1 MQERQIVSVADN
13 DEKRHTYAVLLDRY
27 NKALKYEYYFEA
39 LLIDYAL
46 MEDRLRSF
54 LYHIGAL
61 ANRQSYK
68 VGPRSTKPHLQNMV
82 RAADTTGKCN
92 MGITSISGKMAL
104 VKATIKWAES
114 TSIDEVKENRY
125 LAALKTQYDSMPNL
139 GDLDPLLDTLQDWC
153 KYRNEVI
160 HALMNKNLES
170 LNSQLAVRV
179 DEGMQIARRLD
190 AYVRSVKKYNR
201 IRRSV
206 NLPME

>member
-1 MQERQIVSVADN
+1 
-13 DEKRHTYAVLLDRY
+13 
-27 NKALKYEYYFEA
+27 
-39 LLIDYAL
+39 
-46 MEDRLRSF
+46 
-54 LYHIGAL
+54 
-61 ANRQSYK
+61 
-68 VGPRSTKPHLQNMV
+68 
-82 RAADTTGKCN
+82 